1 MIARRLILGSALVA
15 GVLALSACDT
25 MKKPMMMM
33 KGGDMSAQ
41 LSGSSEVPPTS
52 TSGSGNATLKLDEG
66 TKVLSWTVTY
76 QGLSGPATAGHLHG
90 PALPG
95 ANAGVVV
102 PFKGSVASPFTG
114 NATLTDAQIADLKAG
129 KWYVNIHTA
138 ANPGG
143 EIRGQVR

>member
-15 GVLALSACDT
+15 GALALSACDT
-25 MKKPMMMM
+25 MKKPMTMM
-33 KGGDMSAQ
+33 KGGEMSAQ

-76 QGLSGPATAGHLHG
+76 KGLSGPATAGHLHG